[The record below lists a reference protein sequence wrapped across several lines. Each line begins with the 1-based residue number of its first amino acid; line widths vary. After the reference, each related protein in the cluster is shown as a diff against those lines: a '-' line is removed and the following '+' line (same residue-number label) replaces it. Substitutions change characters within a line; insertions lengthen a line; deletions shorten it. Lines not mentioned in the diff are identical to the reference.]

1 MNQSVLL
8 YTSSRSAGSE
18 TIRILSIIHYFS
30 HFREKVFLLQWKVI
44 AFAGE
49 IAGVNIPVGREIFS
63 LFSGI
68 PHERAPKGT
77 FLTIAPGSE
86 PVIPQQ

>member
-8 YTSSRSAGSE
+8 YTSSGIAESE
-18 TIRILSIIHYFS
+18 TTRILSIIHYFS

-49 IAGVNIPVGREIFS
+49 IAGGNIPVGRDIFG

-77 FLTIAPGSE
+77 FLTIAPGLE
-86 PVIPQQ
+86 PVMLQQ